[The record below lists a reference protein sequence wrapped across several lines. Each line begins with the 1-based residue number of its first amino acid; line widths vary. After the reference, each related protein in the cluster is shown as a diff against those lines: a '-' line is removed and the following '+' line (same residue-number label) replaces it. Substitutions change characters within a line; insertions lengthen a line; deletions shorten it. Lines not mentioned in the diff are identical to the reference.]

1 MAFTKQFRIERKR
14 IPNKRDVLSKSKNKS
29 ILIIRFMKNVRFLM
43 MAITLLFAM
52 SVSTQVVA
60 QNKKKL
66 LKQANKGIGEVQALV
81 STYYLRGIEGFEKD
95 VEQATFWAKKAEESA
110 NAGSVGAQIWMAACL
125 FKGDHLFKKNLDY
138 ALQWTNIALKN
149 VNLQSDERERVL
161 KLKQQISDEI
171 EKEKRIRQEEIEKE
185 KKLRQEAA
193 DRLAAEKIKRDPIGA
208 VNDIERVIEDK
219 SKPFSEVEA
228 FAAKLMKIDNSE
240 AKNKAIKKLIKNLQ
254 TMGTGYDSDK
264 DLYLSYS
271 HEGTGRGRQE
281 MALAA
286 KLQEYLIEGGDMQE
300 TINYAYRCRQSGDTK
315 KAIQYFQQA
324 ADKGNAMA
332 IRGLA
337 LCYEDEN
344 NKEKAFEWYTKLL
357 EIDVSEQV
365 AITAMNFFRK
375 INRSDLILNTLEKL
389 AASGNRD
396 GMLRVGDIYRNGHDW
411 SSKETGITVK
421 KNYVTAIK
429 WYKKA
434 NEAGSRAALFFMAD
448 CYWKGGNGITQNR
461 AQAGKLYQQM
471 LDESGISNVKISQ
484 AEKEERSEASYQFG
498 YCLETGAGV
507 VRDINRAWDFYC
519 DSYEA
524 DAYYR
529 RAVMLEKQW
538 VKETLWP
545 DARKRECRQLY
556 QKAANKGHAKAKQAL
571 NRMYK
576 TKTIVL

>member
-1 MAFTKQFRIERKR
+1 
-14 IPNKRDVLSKSKNKS
+14 
-29 ILIIRFMKNVRFLM
+29 MKNVRFLM

-484 AEKEERSEASYQFG
+484 AEPEERSEASYQFG

>member
-1 MAFTKQFRIERKR
+1 
-14 IPNKRDVLSKSKNKS
+14 
-29 ILIIRFMKNVRFLM
+29 MKNVRFLM

-389 AASGNRD
+389 AASSNRD

-484 AEKEERSEASYQFG
+484 AEPEERSEASYQFG

-507 VRDINRAWDFYC
+507 VRNISRAWDFYC

-538 VKETLWP
+538 VKETMWP

-556 QKAANKGHAKAKQAL
+556 QMAANKGHAKAKQAL
-571 NRMYK
+571 NRTYK

>member
-1 MAFTKQFRIERKR
+1 
-14 IPNKRDVLSKSKNKS
+14 
-29 ILIIRFMKNVRFLM
+29 MKNVRFLM

-484 AEKEERSEASYQFG
+484 AEPEERSEASYQFG

-571 NRMYK
+571 NRTYK